1 MKMTD
6 IKIHTF
12 PDGRQ
17 LSEGEIVQ
25 IRVRKAGRWVFRDT
39 YFSDLENGQEYIIPE
54 QVELP
59 LASDTEIIDYL
70 LNQHSEVRWTIS
82 NFADGNSSV
91 HAYKHGDLDQLG
103 ERRYKTG
110 DTPAL
115 LGAFRELMTDLIN
128 EKTL

>member
-1 MKMTD
+1 MTD

-12 PDGRQ
+12 PEGQQ

-25 IRVRKAGRWVFRDT
+25 IRKRKSGRWVFRDC
-39 YFSDLENGQEYIIPE
+39 YFADLQDGDEYIIPE

-59 LASDTEIIDYL
+59 LASDTEIIDFL
-70 LNQHSEVRWTIS
+70 VLNHSEVKWTIS
-82 NFADGNSSV
+82 DFVDGTSSV
-91 HAYKHGDLDQLG
+91 HAFKNQNLDEIG
-103 ERRYKTG
+103 ERRFKTG
-110 DTPAL
+110 DNPGL

>member
-1 MKMTD
+1 MTD

-12 PDGRQ
+12 PEGQQ
-17 LSEGEIVQ
+17 LSEGEVVQ

-91 HAYKHGDLDQLG
+91 HAYKHEDLDDLG

-110 DTPAL
+110 DSPGL

>member
-1 MKMTD
+1 M
-6 IKIHTF
+6 
-12 PDGRQ
+12 
-17 LSEGEIVQ
+17 SEGEIVQ

-59 LASDTEIIDYL
+59 LASDTEILDYL
-70 LNQHSEVRWTIS
+70 VSNKQRLSWTITD
-82 NFADGNSSV
+82 FAHSGESSV
-91 HAYKHGDLDQLG
+91 HVYTVDDLDQLG
-103 ERRYKTG
+103 ERRYTTG
-110 DTPAL
+110 DSPGL